1 MSPRLEW
8 AGDNKTGPIALFSR
22 IQQPRPTLWLAV
34 SGGLSF
40 WLADLAIHVAASLD
54 STPARWDAAF
64 VFLPPGAFLCTYL
77 IARGVAATRGV
88 KRVGVAMLV
97 GVWLASG
104 TFMAITAMATARG
117 FAHTSVL
124 DRLGTILLTT
134 LLSIIIPMVMFYF
147 AAWEGSLFALLVL
160 MFGALLVWG
169 ARTGATVYYSHRRSR

>member
-1 MSPRLEW
+1 
-8 AGDNKTGPIALFSR
+8 
-22 IQQPRPTLWLAV
+22 
-34 SGGLSF
+34 
-40 WLADLAIHVAASLD
+40 
-54 STPARWDAAF
+54 
-64 VFLPPGAFLCTYL
+64 
-77 IARGVAATRGV
+77 
-88 KRVGVAMLV
+88 
-97 GVWLASG
+97 
-104 TFMAITAMATARG
+104 MATARG